1 MASGPL
7 VGVRV
12 LEFTQ
17 ILAGPYACAH
27 LADMGAEVIKVEPP
41 GGEPWRVAQQ
51 YMPGESKWFHQLN
64 RGKRSLVLK
73 LDEADGQAIVHRLM
87 ADMDVVVINYRPDVA
102 GRLQIDYATLS
113 ALNPKLI
120 YVDNTAFGRKGP
132 WSHRPGYDLV
142 AQAASGLLAGEGKVD
157 DDGQPGMIQST
168 SLADYATGLA
178 MAMGVC
184 GALYRREHSGE
195 GEYIESTLLRTALQF
210 QMERVMRV
218 PAADAANV
226 ERMAN
231 LHALRDGGAGY
242 PELLEAYDPRRVS
255 SAINTVYRP
264 YATKDGALAIGALS
278 ASLRAKVRKAIGF
291 DFLGVDDPEFDL
303 ENADWVERGV
313 EAVAEIEAKM
323 LSKTTAEWMEIF
335 DREGVPASPVN
346 FAEDLPDDPQV
357 IENEMMV
364 ELDHELSGP
373 EWQVAP
379 ILSFTNAP
387 LEAQGASPTLG
398 RDTDAILERTG
409 YTADEVA
416 ALHERGVIG

>member
-7 VGVRV
+7 VGVKV

-27 LADMGAEVIKVEPP
+27 LADMGAEVTKVEPP
-41 GGEPWRVAQQ
+41 GGEPWRLSQQ

-64 RGKRSLVLK
+64 RGKKSLVLK
-73 LDEADGQAIVHRLM
+73 LDEADAQTVVHRLVPE
-87 ADMDVVVINYRPDVA
+87 MDVVVINYRPDVA
-102 GRLQIDYATLS
+102 ARLKIDYETLA

-132 WSHRPGYDLV
+132 WAHRPGYDLV
-142 AQAASGLLAGEGKVD
+142 AQAASGLMAGEGKVSD
-157 DDGQPGMIQST
+157 SGQPGMIQST

-184 GALYRREHSGE
+184 AALYRREQSGE

-218 PAADAANV
+218 PLADAAN
-226 ERMAN
+226 EARMAN
-231 LHALRDGGAGY
+231 LHALRDGGAAY
-242 PELLEAYDPRRVS
+242 PELIEAYDPRKVS
-255 SAINTVYRP
+255 SAINTVYRG

-291 DFLGVDDPEFDL
+291 EFLGVDDPEFDL

-313 EAVAEIEAKM
+313 QAVAEIEAKM
-323 LSKTTAEWMEIF
+323 RTKTTEEWMEIF

-379 ILSFTNAP
+379 ILKFTNAP
-387 LEAQGASPTLG
+387 LAAQGASAPLG

-409 YTADEVA
+409 YTAEEIG